1 MDFSERLKAL
11 RKKKGLTQEELAKRL
26 FISRSVIAKYECGK
40 SLPTRENAEKLAAF
54 FDIKLSDLIEEEQ
67 VRMRS
72 SEFRMRKNI
81 AYILSFTGIFI
92 DAFLFDSFLHSCF
105 FQAGICLSDSGRF
118 RSAFV
123 CLGIKQH
130 SDGHLEKRQPDR
142 NTDFRLLRRGSSF
155 APLSTDCASAEENR
169 FKTGICFRVAARH
182 RCFSDFSDDCAIGV
196 VCFVGR
202 CGF

>member
-92 DAFLFDSFLHSCF
+92 DAFYLILFFIPVF
-105 FQAGICLSDSGRF
+105 F

-155 APLSTDCASAEENR
+155 APLSTDCASAEGNR

>member
-92 DAFLFDSFLHSCF
+92 DAFYLILFFIPVFFLDEW
-105 FQAGICLSDSGRF
+105 L
-118 RSAFV
+118 
-123 CLGIKQH
+123 
-130 SDGHLEKRQPDR
+130 
-142 NTDFRLLRRGSSF
+142 
-155 APLSTDCASAEENR
+155 
-169 FKTGICFRVAARH
+169 TGKK
-182 RCFSDFSDDCAIGV
+182 
-196 VCFVGR
+196 
-202 CGF
+202 